1 LTQFIE
7 KLNKWKITGVLLFLI
22 PLVIGLIIAALIPRP
37 VVGVITLDD
46 AISSST
52 AQAMIN
58 QIGYARAHPEIR
70 AVVLVLNSPGGTVT
84 DTEAVYLE
92 LSRLR
97 ETKPVVTMI
106 GSMAA
111 SGAYY
116 LTVGTDYVFA
126 EPSSMVGNVGVI
138 GYTPQY
144 PIVVDDI
151 YSTGPYKLWGEPR
164 DQFMREIEM
173 LKQGFIQAVVLG
185 RGEALKVDKEV
196 ILRGQI
202 WTGADALRMG
212 LIDELGSQS
221 QAMDKAAQMAHI
233 AHYRVMD
240 LGTLAWGV
248 DTSTE
253 PEFFQKTSD
262 GVITPYP
269 AKQGLYMLYI
279 PTTGEAQ

>member
-1 LTQFIE
+1 MTEVIE
-7 KLNKWKITGVLLFLI
+7 IMKKWKIKDVLVFLI
-22 PLVIGLIIAALIPRP
+22 PLAIGLIVAAFIPRP
-37 VVGVITLDD
+37 VIGVISLND
-46 AISSST
+46 AISSGT
-52 AQAMIN
+52 AQEMIN
-58 QIGYARAHPEIR
+58 EIAYARAHPEIR

-92 LSRLR
+92 LTRLR
-97 ETKPVVTMI
+97 ESKPVVTMI

-116 LTVGTDYVFA
+116 LTVGTDYAFA

-138 GYTPQY
+138 GYTPDY
-144 PIVVDDI
+144 PVVVDDI

-185 RGEALKVDKEV
+185 RGDALKVDKEV

-202 WTGADALRMG
+202 WTGVDAVRMG

-221 QAMDKAAQMAHI
+221 QAIDKAAQMAHI
-233 AHYRVMD
+233 AHYSVVD
-240 LGTLAWGV
+240 LGDV
-248 DTSTE
+248 TSSFAAGTE
-253 PEFFQKTSD
+253 PDFFQKTSD

-269 AKQGLYMLYI
+269 ARQGLYMLYI
-279 PTTGEAQ
+279 PATEEIQ